1 MQTHKA
7 KVSWED
13 LCIPKEEGGLGLR
26 KLQDSS
32 KTFALKL
39 IWRLFTQPLSLWVS
53 WVNHYLLKY
62 NSFWDVRDDQ
72 KSSWMWRKLLKL
84 RDLAHEFMKVE
95 VRDGKTCHFWFDD
108 WLGMWRLIAITGAT
122 GTTYMGVM
130 RHAKVCDAVTEE
142 GWSIRGHRSC
152 HFHDL
157 HNSIMA
163 AEPPKLEKGSDIC
176 LWKHGD
182 DDYRSTFS
190 STRTWDQLRVKRSK
204 VE

>member
-1 MQTHKA
+1 
-7 KVSWED
+7 
-13 LCIPKEEGGLGLR
+13 
-26 KLQDSS
+26 
-32 KTFALKL
+32 
-39 IWRLFTQPLSLWVS
+39 
-53 WVNHYLLKY
+53 
-62 NSFWDVRDDQ
+62 
-72 KSSWMWRKLLKL
+72 
-84 RDLAHEFMKVE
+84 
-95 VRDGKTCHFWFDD
+95 
-108 WLGMWRLIAITGAT
+108 
-122 GTTYMGVM
+122 M

-152 HFHDL
+152 RFHDL

-204 VE
+204 VEQSKVVWFVQGVPSYSFITWLAIRNRLSTGDRMRQCGMLHGCEVCTERDETRDHLFFACPYSYTIQERLARQLVGNLIIRTGNGQ